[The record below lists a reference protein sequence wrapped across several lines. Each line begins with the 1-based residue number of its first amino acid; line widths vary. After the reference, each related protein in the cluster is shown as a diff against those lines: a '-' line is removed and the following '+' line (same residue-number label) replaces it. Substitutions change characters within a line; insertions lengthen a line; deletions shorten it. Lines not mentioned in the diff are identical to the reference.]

1 MTNTAVAQNN
11 FSGWPPA
18 PGARR
23 SAYGNGIS
31 MGIDE
36 CRSVV
41 LNKIGKAEKVI
52 VEYAHESP
60 SDYGRTADA
69 IAQSLA
75 QWTARRDE
83 LVATYN
89 ALARV

>member
-1 MTNTAVAQNN
+1 MTKSSP
-11 FSGWPPA
+11 SGWPPA

-23 SAYGNGIS
+23 SAYGNEIS

-41 LNKIGKAEKVI
+41 LNKISKAEKLI
-52 VEYAHESP
+52 VEYALERP
-60 SDYGRTADA
+60 ADYGRTAEA
-69 IAQSLA
+69 IAGSLA

-83 LVATYN
+83 LVATYSV
-89 ALARV
+89 LARV